1 MENVKCGVF
10 MDKKGHAWIFFQFNL
25 CSHVP
30 DCPLEIKGVFIIV
43 VGSKVDLVFFI
54 KNIYFSIIL
63 EEVFL

>member
-10 MDKKGHAWIFFQFNL
+10 MDKKGHARIFFQFNL

-30 DCPLEIKGVFIIV
+30 DCPVEIKGVLIIV